1 MGNLRSERRI
11 ESNGSFQQT
20 MFDNQRV
27 GVVRLFPCA
36 QVQRITYDNINF
48 VFYIY
53 IWKFPEMGVPLN
65 HPFLIGCSTINHPF
79 GGTPIYENLHIVLR
93 SKKYDSNQRCARSCI
108 LRKYVRRK
116 GRNGV
121 QPCKLPGR
129 WCPRLR

>member
-1 MGNLRSERRI
+1 MMGMRTNKHGGIVKYHGNMMGNLRSERRI

-48 VFYIY
+48 VLYIY

-65 HPFLIGCSTINHPF
+65 HQLLIGCSTINHPS
-79 GGTPIYENLHIVLR
+79 GSAPMYGNLHIALR
-93 SKKYDSNQRCARSCI
+93 GKKF
-108 LRKYVRRK
+108 
-116 GRNGV
+116 
-121 QPCKLPGR
+121 
-129 WCPRLR
+129 